1 MEAPVNGGSNS
12 NCPKRR
18 KSAIVIRESRVEGLS
33 LNGSKRRAAKLVWK
47 NCCAA
52 GNPSLYKFSDE
63 EKVTILS
70 CLVSAFSPPLFS
82 PRLGRFFRFFNES
95 LHESCNRIKD
105 ILSSRSVCLMPSI
118 ESIGAISSLGGRAI
132 DSSCPWLVKGMS
144 SGTIESLKLRNS
156 RISQELNKLFYASGI
171 GKHDKSVLHI
181 LASSLTR
188 PHKTTGIEKE
198 KGFTGSEGKPRERN
212 HSIQFRSLASP
223 VRLYHLNSFVEVL
236 ALLPPALYLHSE
248 ERAKALARMPGQERP
263 SLKLREAIPL
273 ENRRCKSIQID
284 RGVPNQQQALSNVL
298 GEGSAAEAKKS
309 NQCSFRAQPKD
320 PILAAAGALD
330 GTGKTVHE

>member
-1 MEAPVNGGSNS
+1 
-12 NCPKRR
+12 
-18 KSAIVIRESRVEGLS
+18 
-33 LNGSKRRAAKLVWK
+33 
-47 NCCAA
+47 
-52 GNPSLYKFSDE
+52 
-63 EKVTILS
+63 
-70 CLVSAFSPPLFS
+70 
-82 PRLGRFFRFFNES
+82 
-95 LHESCNRIKD
+95 
-105 ILSSRSVCLMPSI
+105 MPSI

-132 DSSCPWLVKGMS
+132 DSSCPWLVKGMRGVKSRGISCAKQRQVRASKEGKWQGISKKKKEEKAKGIAKDFFPHSHQIGGS

-156 RISQELNKLFYASGI
+156 RISQELNKLFYA
-171 GKHDKSVLHI
+171 
-181 LASSLTR
+181 T
-188 PHKTTGIEKE
+188 
-198 KGFTGSEGKPRERN
+198 
-212 HSIQFRSLASP
+212 
-223 VRLYHLNSFVEVL
+223 
-236 ALLPPALYLHSE
+236 
-248 ERAKALARMPGQERP
+248 GQERP